1 MPSSISRHPPRPNL
15 TLAFGLPH
23 HPSTAFPGRSQSPH
37 RALGEGAEW
46 GERPRL
52 REEAGQVTW
61 SLTLDPAAP
70 LFLEEAASHS
80 GGPGRSLSFPRGGEC
95 PPGVRSGLRME
106 SPETAKPPR
115 RPRRLSGP
123 PGPGAGISYLHT
135 FLRHGGGGGGAGSAR
150 GRTARS
156 EPPYL
161 GAPRVQQPRRA
172 GGGASGRLRPSSS
185 APSFAFDCWG

>member
-1 MPSSISRHPPRPNL
+1 MMSDNILALKYNPLYSDSKRKKKKMNL

-61 SLTLDPAAP
+61 PLTLDPAAP

-106 SPETAKPPR
+106 SPE
-115 RPRRLSGP
+115 
-123 PGPGAGISYLHT
+123 
-135 FLRHGGGGGGAGSAR
+135 LRS
-150 GRTARS
+150 
-156 EPPYL
+156 PL
-161 GAPRVQQPRRA
+161 GAP
-172 GGGASGRLRPSSS
+172 GASRGPPAQAQASPTSTPS
-185 APSFAFDCWG
+185 